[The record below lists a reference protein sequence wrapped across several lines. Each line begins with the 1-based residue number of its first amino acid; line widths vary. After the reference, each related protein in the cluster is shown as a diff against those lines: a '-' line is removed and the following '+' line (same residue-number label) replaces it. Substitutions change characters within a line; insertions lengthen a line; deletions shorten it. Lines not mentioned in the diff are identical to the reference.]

1 MTIRRTYLGQQP
13 GGYGWA
19 HVQKTFGGTFP
30 VRTTDLVTGNG
41 VAFCIVPPDFVV
53 TSVYGT
59 IPKMDNGTALI
70 LQLGDN
76 QTPNRFLAASTLGQA
91 GGAIPNLFG
100 QFSWKYPGV
109 IQGVHNEIL
118 LSFTT
123 GAATPVAGSP
133 TIFID
138 GFLGP

>member
-1 MTIRRTYLGQQP
+1 MTLRRTYLGQQA

-19 HVQKTFGGTFP
+19 HTQKTFGGSFT
-30 VRTTDLVTGNG
+30 VKTSDLVTGNG

-76 QTPNRFLAASTLGQA
+76 GTANRFLSASNIGQA
-91 GGAIPNLFG
+91 GGVIPNLFG
-100 QFSWKYPGV
+100 NFSYKYPGI
-109 IQGVHNEIL
+109 IQGAHNEII

-123 GAATPVAGSP
+123 GAATPVAGTP
-133 TIFID
+133 VIYID

>member
-1 MTIRRTYLGQQP
+1 MGTCAKDVRRRL
-13 GGYGWA
+13 
-19 HVQKTFGGTFP
+19 P
-30 VRTTDLVTGNG
+30 VKVTDLITGNG

-76 QTPNRFLAASTLGQA
+76 QTPNRFLAASNLGQA

-109 IQGVHNEIL
+109 VQGVHNEII

-123 GAATPVAGSP
+123 GATTPVAASP